1 MERFVASA
9 VEPAVLDSGEEPLRL
24 IPDHW
29 SLSEWNG
36 RLMLQA
42 WDSRRNLV
50 RKVTG
55 LGVQKR
61 DRIGL
66 LVNARGGSTAEAE
79 EAAEY
84 VSNGPPIEQLR
95 DHLAIAHDHL
105 IAGMSSQPFFVFFI
119 LCVMYGGTCV
129 LLFSMLWLM
138 DGFRQ
143 DRAVS
148 MTGRR
153 H

>member
-1 MERFVASA
+1 MNLPEGFK
-9 VEPAVLDSGEEPLRL
+9 RL
-24 IPDHW
+24 FW
-29 SLSEWNG
+29 
-36 RLMLQA
+36 
-42 WDSRRNLV
+42 LV
-50 RKVTG
+50 TAGYWAMALWWV
-55 LGVQKR
+55 

-66 LVNARGGSTAEAE
+66 LVNARGGSTSEAE
-79 EAAEY
+79 ETTEF

-95 DHLAIAHDHL
+95 DHLSIAHDHL
-105 IAGMSSQPFFVFFI
+105 ITGMSSQPFFVFFI